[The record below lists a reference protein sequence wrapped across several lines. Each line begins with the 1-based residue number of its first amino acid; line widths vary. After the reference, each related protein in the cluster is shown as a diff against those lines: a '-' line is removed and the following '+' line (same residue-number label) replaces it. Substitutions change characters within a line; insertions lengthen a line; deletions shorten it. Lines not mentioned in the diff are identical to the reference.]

1 MTHPD
6 SGGAASA
13 PAEARPHDDGAGH
26 PRAHADGQ
34 RHGPGQGH
42 AHGPGHAHGHRSVEE
57 HRGRLARLLA
67 PLADRA
73 AQDRSLDAAL
83 GTALAADLPAPL
95 SLPPFD
101 NSQMD
106 GFAVCSSDLG
116 TGDGAGPGLR
126 RFTVAAPIPAGAAP
140 PPLRPGHAA
149 PIMTGAMLPA
159 GADAVVRVELA
170 VPAAYPPEGGSVDL
184 PVVEAGTYVRRA
196 GSDVAAGA
204 VVLPAGTALGPA
216 QLGLAAGL
224 GLSMLRVRPPL
235 RAVLVSTG
243 AELAAPGRP
252 LAPGQI
258 HDANGALLRAA
269 LREAG
274 VEARAVAVRS
284 DEPAELRGALERLA
298 RGAER
303 PDLLITTGGVSK
315 GAFEAT
321 KLALDGHDVEFAH
334 LALQPGGPQGLGT
347 FAGLP
352 LIAFPGNPVSC
363 WISWEVLLRPVLS
376 ALLGAPRARRRLRAP
391 LAEPLESPAGTLQVR
406 RARMRADGAVGLVG
420 GPGSHL
426 LGALAASDALVMVP
440 EDVTALAAGDDVEV
454 WLT

>member
-1 MTHPD
+1 MTHSD
-6 SGGAASA
+6 SGAA
-13 PAEARPHDDGAGH
+13 PAAPAAPAGARPHGH
-26 PRAHADGQ
+26 G
-34 RHGPGQGH
+34 
-42 AHGPGHAHGHRSVEE
+42 HGHRSVEE
-57 HRGRLARLLA
+57 HRERLARLLA

-73 AQDRSLDAAL
+73 AQDRSLDAAF
-83 GTALAADLPAPL
+83 GTALAADLAAPG

-106 GFAVCSSDLG
+106 GFAVCSSDPG
-116 TGDGAGPGLR
+116 SGDPTGPGLR

-170 VPAAYPPEGGSVDL
+170 VPSGYPPEGAAVDL
-184 PVVEAGTYVRRA
+184 PAVEPGTYVRRA
-196 GSDVAAGA
+196 GSDVVAGA

-235 RAVLVSTG
+235 RAALVSTG
-243 AELAAPGRP
+243 AELAVPGRP
-252 LAPGQI
+252 LGPGQI
-258 HDANGALLRAA
+258 HDANGALLHAA
-269 LREAG
+269 LREGG

-284 DEPAELRGALERLA
+284 DEPAELRAALEGLA
-298 RGAER
+298 RGPER

-363 WISWEVLLRPVLS
+363 WVSWEVLLRPVLS
-376 ALLGAPRARRRLRAP
+376 ALLGAPRARRRVRAP
-391 LAEPLESPAGTLQVR
+391 LAEPLESPAGIFQVR
-406 RARMRADGAVGLVG
+406 RARLGPDGAVGLVG

-426 LGALAASDALVMVP
+426 LGALASSDAIAIVP
-440 EDVTALAAGDDVEV
+440 EDATALAAGDNVEV